1 LGPGDLKKIFCGLSQ
16 STDENL
22 LVGFNTSDDA
32 AVYKLND
39 DTAIIQTADFIT
51 PVVDDPFLFGQI
63 AAANSLSDIYAMGG
77 KVLTALN
84 LTLFDSCNF
93 SSEVMNE
100 ILKGGENK
108 LKEAGGILVG
118 GHTIEDIEMKYGL
131 SVMGVAHPNKILRNN
146 ASVIGNDLILTK
158 PLGIGVLTTGIKADL
173 VSTNGIKAAVYV
185 MAFLN
190 KKASELALKYGA
202 DAATDVTGFGF
213 LGHLSEMLNQNI
225 SFEISSNEIEILS
238 EALELAS
245 MGIIPAGSYKNRD
258 YLQKNINF
266 KNISEDMQMILFDAQ
281 TSGGLII
288 SINETK
294 SRELLKELIDSGI
307 DARLVGKAIQK
318 KEDFAIAIF

>member
-1 LGPGDLKKIFCGLSQ
+1 MGPGDLKKIFCGLSQ